1 MDQAELRAASRPAQ
15 RDMGVSM
22 TAGDVEAFLA
32 DLSARGR
39 APDTLERYRRS
50 LERVAEV
57 LPEDGR
63 IRRGTLAACREAL
76 LKAGCAPR
84 SVNLYMSAA
93 NTYVAYMGRREY
105 QLGET
110 LHAGET
116 PCPEL
121 TRGEYKRLLQ
131 TAKILGK
138 ERVYL
143 LVKLFGSADLPVQ
156 ELDKVTLEAVR
167 AGQVTVGSG
176 AGRRNIRLPG
186 CLREEL
192 AAFAARSG
200 IYRGPVFVNKD
211 GAPLNRASVTTAIRD
226 LCAEARVPVEKGS
239 PRCLR
244 RLYVSWR
251 KGVEDNIALLVEQA
265 LERQMEDEQLILGW
279 DAAV

>member
-93 NTYVAYMGRREY
+93 NTYVAYMGHREY
-105 QLGET
+105 QLGQT
-110 LHAGET
+110 LQAEAALH
-116 PCPEL
+116 PEL
-121 TRGEYKRLLQ
+121 TRSEYRHLLQ
-131 TAKILGK
+131 VAKLLGK
-138 ERVYL
+138 EKVYL
-143 LVKLFGSADLPVQ
+143 LVKLFAGADLPVQ
-156 ELDKVTLEAVR
+156 ELPKVTVEAAK
-167 AGQVTVGSG
+167 AGQAVVGEG
-176 AGRRNIRLPG
+176 NGKRNVRLPG
-186 CLREEL
+186 CLCRELL
-192 AAFAARSG
+192 AYADRNG
-200 IYRGPVFVNKD
+200 IYWGPLFLTREGV
-211 GAPLNRASVTTAIRD
+211 PMNRTSVTSSIRD
-226 LCAEARVPVEKGS
+226 LCAVAKVPVEKGS

-244 RLYVSWR
+244 RLYLAGR
-251 KGVEDNIALLVEQA
+251 KAIEDNIALLVEQA
-265 LERQMEDEQLILGW
+265 LERQLEDEQLTVGW
-279 DAAV
+279 DSAV